1 MKKITILALVLIFAL
16 TLSACGNAA
25 ENKEPT
31 QLGTSAFS
39 IVLPKGYAQTEDDMD
54 EDQIAYYYKD
64 DKSIDFDVYQWAKGD
79 QYTLE
84 SEAIAY
90 TAVYGTAPESVVING
105 INGMKYVSQEEFEGK
120 VYTVANYMFE
130 DDVYIVELCFW
141 TVGTAEEY
149 AAVDEILNTLKKN

>member
-64 DKSIDFDVYQWAKGD
+64 DKSIDFDVYQWDKGD
-79 QYTLE
+79 NFTLE
-84 SEAIAY
+84 SEANYYA
-90 TAVYGTAPESVVING
+90 AEYGTTAEAVTVNG
-105 INGMKYVSQEEFEGK
+105 IKGYKYVSSEEYEGNT
-120 VYTVANYMFE
+120 YTVANYMFE